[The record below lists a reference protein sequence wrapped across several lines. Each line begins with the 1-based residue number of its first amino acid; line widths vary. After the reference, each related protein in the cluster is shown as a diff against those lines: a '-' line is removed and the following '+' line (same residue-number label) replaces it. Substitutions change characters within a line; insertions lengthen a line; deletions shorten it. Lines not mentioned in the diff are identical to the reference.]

1 MSSISKGAGSSTS
14 RTPATS
20 LLERAKAARDAITDD
35 EDARIRAAAQTDAD
49 ARPVDEL
56 LKRKRG
62 RPKLANAKQP
72 VLLRLDRDV
81 VERFKAGGEDW
92 QTRMNKALR
101 KAANLD

>member
-1 MSSISKGAGSSTS
+1 MSSISKKGGSAA
-14 RTPATS
+14 RREPAMS

-35 EDARIRAAAQTDAD
+35 EDAKIRAAAQADPD

-56 LKRKRG
+56 LRRKRG

-81 VERFKAGGEDW
+81 IERFKAGGEGW
-92 QTRMNKALR
+92 QTRMNLALR
-101 KAANLD
+101 KAASLD

>member
-1 MSSISKGAGSSTS
+1 M
-14 RTPATS
+14 S
-20 LLERAKAARDAITDD
+20 LLERAKAARGAITDA
-35 EDARIRAAAQTDAD
+35 EDAAIRAAARSDSD

-62 RPKLANAKQP
+62 RPKLGSAKQP

-81 VERFKAGGEDW
+81 VEKFKAGGDGW
-92 QTRMNKALR
+92 QTRMNSALR